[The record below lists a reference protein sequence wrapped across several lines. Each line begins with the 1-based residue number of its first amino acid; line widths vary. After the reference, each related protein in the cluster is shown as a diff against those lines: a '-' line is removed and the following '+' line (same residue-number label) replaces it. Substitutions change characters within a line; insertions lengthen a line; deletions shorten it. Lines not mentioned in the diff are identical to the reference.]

1 MSIESKIVRP
11 RRLGASSRAL
21 PMRRDRNP
29 PVSAAAAAASAVG
42 AGRAGDSNRRFMD
55 SGVGM
60 CAGRWADA
68 TMSFSTSRSGGDGG
82 GDGGMGGDGGGDGGD
97 GGNGGG
103 GGRGGGGAF
112 CEARREWRDAMRC
125 ESWRRPRPLPQKSD
139 VFSAEWSS
147 KRAAT
152 TNAVIVIGEGR
163 TRCTC

>member
-1 MSIESKIVRP
+1 
-11 RRLGASSRAL
+11 
-21 PMRRDRNP
+21 
-29 PVSAAAAAASAVG
+29 
-42 AGRAGDSNRRFMD
+42 
-55 SGVGM
+55 
-60 CAGRWADA
+60 
-68 TMSFSTSRSGGDGG
+68 
-82 GDGGMGGDGGGDGGD
+82 MGGDGGGDGGD

-152 TNAVIVIGEGR
+152 TNAVIM
-163 TRCTC
+163 